1 MGLRG
6 RLVVSFVGVALLA
19 ADLATIYSN
28 LSLNSHVKAAAEAR
42 LARSAT
48 HFADVAGVVYADSG
62 GWTPEAKQSLV
73 HLAEADG
80 LAATIVD
87 AGGAEVLTLPP
98 TNQPEKDAIAT
109 ATIIVDGAAAG
120 EVSVSQDDGRL
131 LTAAET
137 TLSHRLNRMHLVAG
151 ATSAAVALA
160 VALYLAWSLSN
171 PLRRIRAGAE
181 RMRKGE
187 LGARVKER
195 GDEEVRAV
203 AHALNSLAD
212 TLQREEALRKE
223 SVADLAHEM
232 RTPVMGLLARIE
244 AAQDR
249 VFSDES
255 ANLAAMHDE
264 ALRLSR
270 LLDDISSLADAQ
282 RPGLLL
288 ERGAV
293 DLAAVAGQQ
302 LAAASTQFAQKDID
316 VITELEPVVVSGDER
331 RLQQIIVNLLSN
343 ALRYTDAGGRVTVRV
358 FREGE
363 SAVLEVADTGIGIAE
378 GDMEHVFERFW
389 RGEKSRSRT
398 TGGTGIG
405 LAVVQGLARAH
416 GGRAEVSS
424 ELGVGTTFR
433 VTLAIAD

>member
-1 MGLRG
+1 M
-6 RLVVSFVGVALLA
+6 
-19 ADLATIYSN
+19 
-28 LSLNSHVKAAAEAR
+28 
-42 LARSAT
+42 RSPRRT
-48 HFADVAGVVYADSG
+48 V
-62 GWTPEAKQSLV
+62 
-73 HLAEADG
+73 
-80 LAATIVD
+80 IV
-87 AGGAEVLTLPP
+87 
-98 TNQPEKDAIAT
+98 N
-109 ATIIVDGAAAG
+109 GAAVG

-131 LTAAET
+131 LTPVET
-137 TLSHRLNRMHLVAG
+137 RLSHQLNRMHLVAG

-171 PLRRIRAGAE
+171 PLRRIRTGAE

-187 LGARVKER
+187 LDTRVKER

-223 SVADLAHEM
+223 SVADLAHEL

-244 AAQDR
+244 AAQDG

-293 DLAAVAGQQ
+293 DLAAVAEQQ
-302 LAAASTQFAQKDID
+302 IAAAEAQFEQKGIE
-316 VITELEPVVVSGDER
+316 VVTELEPVVVNGDAR
-331 RLQQIIVNLLSN
+331 RLQQIMVNLLSN
-343 ALRYTDAGGRVTVRV
+343 ALRYTDEGGRVTVRV

-363 SAVLEVADTGIGIAE
+363 SAILEVADTGIGIAE
-378 GDMEHVFERFW
+378 GDLERVFERFW

-405 LAVVQGLARAH
+405 LAIVQGLALAH
-416 GGRAEVSS
+416 GGRAEVDSV
-424 ELGVGTTFR
+424 LGEGSTFR
-433 VTLAIAD
+433 VTLPVAG

>member
-1 MGLRG
+1 M
-6 RLVVSFVGVALLA
+6 
-19 ADLATIYSN
+19 N
-28 LSLNSHVKAAAEAR
+28 
-42 LARSAT
+42 
-48 HFADVAGVVYADSG
+48 
-62 GWTPEAKQSLV
+62 
-73 HLAEADG
+73 
-80 LAATIVD
+80 
-87 AGGAEVLTLPP
+87 
-98 TNQPEKDAIAT
+98 
-109 ATIIVDGAAAG
+109 GAAVG
-120 EVSVSQDDGRL
+120 EVSVSQEDGRL
-131 LTAAET
+131 LTPVET
-137 TLSHRLNRMHLVAG
+137 RLSHQLNRMHLVAG

-171 PLRRIRAGAE
+171 PLRRIRTGAE

-187 LGARVKER
+187 LDTRVKEQ

-223 SVADLAHEM
+223 SVADLAHEL

-244 AAQDR
+244 AAQDG

-293 DLAAVAGQQ
+293 DLAAVAEQQ
-302 LAAASTQFAQKDID
+302 IAAAEAQLEQKGIE
-316 VITELEPVVVSGDER
+316 VVTELEPVVVNGDAR
-331 RLQQIIVNLLSN
+331 RLQQIMVNLLSN
-343 ALRYTDAGGRVTVRV
+343 ALRYTDEGGRVTVRV
-358 FREGE
+358 FTEGE
-363 SAVLEVADTGIGIAE
+363 SAILEVVDTGIGIAE
-378 GDMEHVFERFW
+378 GDLERVFERFW

-405 LAVVQGLARAH
+405 LAIVQGLALAH
-416 GGRAEVSS
+416 GGRAEVDSV
-424 ELGVGTTFR
+424 LGQGSTFR
-433 VTLAIAD
+433 VTLPVAG